1 MFCMANTLGSRKLWI
16 YVHLI
21 LAAFFM
27 PFLLI
32 MPISG
37 TGYLLDFKGSQEK
50 TEAFRLSTI
59 PTEVGAEQEAFF
71 REEFKKNGIDFD
83 FEYIRGSKTNLIFRP
98 ATRVHY
104 TAALEEGGQ
113 WVVSQVNPSLMSRLI
128 ELHKGHGPRIMR
140 WFEIAFGIAL
150 VLTTLSGLW
159 LAWTVKPYRTAT
171 IVSFG
176 LGALAIAACM
186 I

>member
-1 MFCMANTLGSRKLWI
+1 MANKLGSRKLWI

-27 PFLLI
+27 PFLLL

-50 TEAFRLSTI
+50 TEAFRLNEI
-59 PTEVGAEQEAFF
+59 PSEPGSEQEAFF

-104 TAALEEGGQ
+104 TASKDEAAGQ
-113 WVVSQVNPSLMSRLI
+113 WVVTKVDPSLMSRMI

-140 WFEIAFGIAL
+140 WFEVAFGIAL
-150 VLTTLSGLW
+150 ILTTLSGLW

-176 LGALAIAACM
+176 LGALAIAVCM
-186 I
+186 L